1 MSEEEVQAV
10 PEATPDAAD
19 GVTGEGISIETA
31 RKYDLS
37 PKIMPYLDRHLIF
50 HLLAFMRDQQIYPA
64 EELLQNTYD
73 LLEPT
78 NMTDYVMDLWKQI
91 HGKDDIDVPR
101 DFLLKREKVM
111 QEWNALQD
119 ETTKITGLLE
129 NPDVISNFRSDKMQN
144 LQFLKDNH
152 GVTDDMIDALLKYGQ
167 GAYSR
172 GSYAQASDILYSFR
186 ILSTDSD
193 KVNQATWG
201 KLACEI
207 LTVNWEG
214 AMEEIQKIKETID
227 TKPFLS
233 PTAQLQQRTW
243 LIHWALFPLFNH
255 DAARDTILELFFSPN
270 FINTIQTSC
279 PWIIRYLAVAVI
291 TSKNRSANSRATA
304 IQQKQFKDL
313 VRVVRQELY
322 EYSDP
327 ITQFV
332 AALHLDFDFE
342 EAQKQ
347 LGEAEDVL
355 RSDFFLLGS
364 AETFVECARHLI
376 SEAYCRIHQRID
388 IKDLSQRLNL
398 TQDDGEKW
406 IVNLIRDTRVDAKID
421 YKNGTV
427 IMNHPPQ
434 SVYQQVIEKTKGG
447 YFRTQMLTAA
457 VAK

>member
-1 MSEEEVQAV
+1 MSSKESQIPAV
-10 PEATPDAAD
+10 A
-19 GVTGEGISIETA
+19 GVTAEGISIETA
-31 RKYDLS
+31 RKYDLT
-37 PKIMPYLDRHLIF
+37 PKIMSYLDRHLIF
-50 HLLAFMRDQQIYPA
+50 HLLAFVRDQQLYPT

-78 NMTDYVMDLWKQI
+78 NMTDYLMELWKQL
-91 HGKDDIDVPR
+91 HGEEAEVPR
-101 DFLLKREKVM
+101 EFLIKRDKVG
-111 QEWNALQD
+111 QEWTALQN
-119 ETTKITGLLE
+119 ETAKITELLE

-152 GVTDDMIDALLKYGQ
+152 GVTDDMIDALLRYGQ

-214 AMEEIQKIKETID
+214 AMEEIQKIKENID
-227 TKPFLS
+227 TKPFLN

-255 DAARDTILELFFSPN
+255 EAARDTILELFFSPN

-279 PWIIRYLAVAVI
+279 PWVLRYLAAAVI
-291 TSKNRSANSRATA
+291 TSKNRSGGSRAA
-304 IQQKQFKDL
+304 AVQQKQFKDL
-313 VRVVRQELY
+313 VRVVKQELY
-322 EYSDP
+322 EYKDP
-327 ITQFV
+327 ITEFI

-342 EAQKQ
+342 EAQKK
-347 LGEAEDVL
+347 LGEAEEVL
-355 RSDFFLLGS
+355 KSDFFLLGS
-364 AETFVECARHLI
+364 AEAFVESARHLI

-398 TQDDGEKW
+398 SQDEGEKW

-447 YFRTQMLTAA
+447 FFRTQVLHAA
-457 VAK
+457 VTR

>member
-1 MSEEEVQAV
+1 MSADEAPVPSGTDANGEVTSV
-10 PEATPDAAD
+10 E
-19 GVTGEGISIETA
+19 SA
-31 RKYDLS
+31 RKFDLM

-50 HLLAFMRDQQIYPA
+50 PLIEFMREQGLYPA

-91 HGKDDIDVPR
+91 HNSEDIPR
-101 DFLLKREKVM
+101 DFLLKREKVV
-111 QEWNALQD
+111 QEWNTLQN
-119 ETTKITGLLE
+119 ETATISELLE
-129 NPDVISNFRSDKMQN
+129 NQDVISNFRSDKNQN
-144 LQFLKDNH
+144 LQFLKDNYQ
-152 GVTDDMIDALLKYGQ
+152 VTDDMIDALLRYGQ

-172 GSYAQASDILYSFR
+172 GSYPQASDILYSFR

-207 LTVNWEG
+207 LVMNWEG

-227 TKPFLS
+227 TKAFPD
-233 PTAQLQQRTW
+233 PVIQLQHRTW

-255 DAARDTILELFFSPN
+255 EAARDTITDLFFSPN
-270 FINTIQTSC
+270 YINTIQTSC
-279 PWIIRYLAVAVI
+279 PWILRYLAAAVV
-291 TSKNRSANSRATA
+291 TNKNRTGSSRAA
-304 IQQKQFKDL
+304 AVQQKQFKEL
-313 VRVVRQELY
+313 VRVVKQELY
-322 EYSDP
+322 EYRDP
-327 ITQFV
+327 ITEFI

-342 EAQKQ
+342 EAQKK
-347 LGEAEDVL
+347 LGQAEEVL
-355 RSDFFLLGS
+355 RNDFFLLGS
-364 AETFVECARHLI
+364 TETFVECARHLI

-398 TQDDGEKW
+398 SQDDGEKW

-427 IMNHPPQ
+427 LMNHPPQ

-447 YFRTQMLTAA
+447 FFRTQVLNAA